1 MASEDSIA
9 GGLLGLLVGDAVGV
23 PYEFHPPTQIP
34 ALAEIEPQPPAGF
47 RRAHAGVPV
56 GTWSDDGAHA
66 LALLD
71 SLLSC
76 GSLDLDDLGRRLVR
90 WYREGA
96 YAVSALVFDVGIQTT
111 TALRALEGGVHVNQS
126 GPSGE
131 YDNGNG
137 ALMRVLPL
145 ALWHRGSNA
154 ELVELAERQ
163 GILTHG
169 HLRSAVCC
177 AVYCLWARHTL
188 DGRDDAVM
196 AAMADATALYSGRPE
211 HLAELLVL
219 QSFHHG
225 TGTGYVVD
233 CLRSA
238 MWANEAGSY
247 EEVVRRSISL
257 GNDTDTTACV
267 AGGIAGVRFGASAI
281 PERWLSALRGR
292 EIVDPLLANLLKLH
306 AAGGR

>member
-1 MASEDSIA
+1 MASQEKIA

-23 PYEFHPPTQIP
+23 PYEFHPPSRIP
-34 ALAEIEPQPPAGF
+34 PISKIELEPPVGF
-47 RRAHAGVPV
+47 SRAHAGVPV

-71 SLLSC
+71 SLLTC
-76 GSLDLDDLGRRLVR
+76 GALDLDDLGVRLVR

-96 YAVSALVFDVGIQTT
+96 YAVDSDVFDVGIQTT
-111 TALRALEGGVHVNQS
+111 KAIHALEEGTAATES

-154 ELVELAERQ
+154 ELAALAERQ
-163 GILTHG
+163 GIVTHG
-169 HLRSAVCC
+169 HLRSGVCC
-177 AVYCLWARHTL
+177 AVYCLWARFALQGHE
-188 DGRDDAVM
+188 DAAI
-196 AAMADATALYSGRPE
+196 AAMVEATALYSGRPE
-211 HLAELLVL
+211 HLAELLCL
-219 QSFHHG
+219 QSLHQA

-238 MWANEAGSY
+238 IWANRADSY
-247 EEVVRRSISL
+247 EEVIRRAICL

-267 AGGIAGVRFGASAI
+267 AGGIAGIRFGVSGI
-281 PERWLSALRGR
+281 PERWLGALRGR
-292 EIVDPLLANLLKLH
+292 EIVDPLLATLLKGH
-306 AAGGR
+306 ADDAI